1 MQTMK
6 EKIQK
11 LEKESIIE
19 TITNSNGTAIK
30 FADGTMICTK
40 SMSFQN
46 VAITQKVGELYQ
58 SSALNLGNWAQSF
71 IETPNTAMACVNGG
85 WAAWI
90 YQYTNYSTTGAG
102 TATLLRPTSA
112 AASTEANYRI
122 GVLAI
127 GRWKN

>member
-1 MQTMK
+1 MQLMK

-58 SSALNLGNWAQSF
+58 SSALNLGN
-71 IETPNTAMACVNGG
+71 
-85 WAAWI
+85 
-90 YQYTNYSTTGAG
+90 
-102 TATLLRPTSA
+102 
-112 AASTEANYRI
+112 
-122 GVLAI
+122 
-127 GRWKN
+127 